1 MKIKCLEPF
10 KNKLGIAEKTL
21 TILVLFSFAYF
32 AGCLL
37 LFVPAFQSIIIM
49 FGEFLVRRPLN
60 RPVWHDR
67 FMVWPFQLAVL
78 YVLFL
83 IVFFSEN
90 MFIGDFLR
98 KNKKRI
104 HFFVILFL
112 LLGIFAIMFQANWT
126 FGDDHQFIRTTA
138 VNKYVPFYPYIS
150 GGRFVPLGLI
160 HYNIP
165 LFVFRLLGINSGL
178 PVEAHFVLVA
188 LFFSVTVVCLFL
200 LFTRIEPVKE
210 RIHPVFTLFFSCTFF
225 LLGESF
231 YRIFMRLIY
240 PETPVIMLFSVFI
253 LMYFRALETDKK
265 RYYTAALLA
274 AVYSSYCKEP
284 GFGAFLV
291 VAASNHLFRYKN
303 QSTRERLFH
312 TALIANGILFI
323 TLYYFFSFRNTTEF
337 YNEGRVAISVARFII
352 SILSNNPVLILM
364 LIFALLRLG
373 AVVIKKD
380 KAHLYYD
387 SLLFAGTAYS
397 FAYVL
402 LHLNN
407 GYYFLPS
414 IILFLPSLV
423 YWVKYW
429 YQTNKNYALP
439 VFGCIMLLWFYNI
452 GGIAPGIPNTWKDRN
467 EFIPYIATLHLEY
480 EEGKNFIWYESD
492 NTVNDNTSYKVVR
505 GWKKHIENAFL
516 NYMNKSEGEEFF
528 AVMKNMD
535 EIDLN
540 ENVLFFYPTDNDQ
553 GQPMPSRLAEKLSES
568 NFELFLDSSY
578 GILIY
583 RQR

>member
-10 KNKLGIAEKTL
+10 KNKLDVSEKTL
-21 TILVLFSFAYF
+21 NFLVLFSFAYF

-37 LFVPAFQSIIIM
+37 LLVPAFRAIIIM
-49 FGEFLVRRPLN
+49 FGEFLARRPLN
-60 RPVWHDR
+60 APVWHDR
-67 FMVWPFQLAVL
+67 FIAWSFQLAVL

-83 IVFFSEN
+83 IIFFSEN
-90 MFIGDFLR
+90 MFIGGFFR

-104 HFFVILFL
+104 CFFVIFFL

-126 FGDDHQFIRTTA
+126 FGDDHEYITTTA
-138 VNKYVPFYPYIS
+138 INKPVPFHPYIS
-150 GGRFVPLGLI
+150 GGRFFPLGHF
-160 HYNIP
+160 HYNLP
-165 LFVFRLLGINSGL
+165 LFLFRILGINAGL

-188 LFFSVTVVCLFL
+188 LFFSVSAVCLFL
-200 LFTRIEPVKE
+200 LFTRIEPVKG
-210 RIHPVFTLFFSCTFF
+210 RAHPVFTLFFSCTFF

-231 YRIFMRLIY
+231 CSIFMHLIF
-240 PETPVIMLFSVFI
+240 PETQVIMLFSVFM
-253 LMYFRALETDKK
+253 LMYYRALETDKK
-265 RYYTAALLA
+265 RYYIAALLA

-284 GFGAFLV
+284 VFGALLV

-303 QSTRERLFH
+303 QSARERVFH

-323 TLYYFFSFRNTTEF
+323 TLYYLFSFRSSTGF
-337 YNEGRVAISVARFII
+337 YNEGRVAVSGARFII
-352 SILSNNPVLILM
+352 SILSRNPVLIIM
-364 LIFALLRLG
+364 FIFALFRFG
-373 AVVIKKD
+373 AIIVKKD
-380 KAHLYYD
+380 KEHLYYD

-402 LHLNN
+402 LHLNG

-439 VFGCIMLLWFYNI
+439 VFGCVMLLWFYNI
-452 GGIAPGIPNTWKDRN
+452 GGIVPGIPNTWKDRS
-467 EFIPYIATLHLEY
+467 EFMPYIATLHAEY
-480 EEGKNFIWYESD
+480 KEGKKFIWYESD
-492 NTVNDNTSYKVVR
+492 NTINDNTFYKAAR
-505 GWKKHIENAFL
+505 GWRKYTENAFL
-516 NYMNKSEGEEFF
+516 NYTDKSEGVEFF
-528 AVMKNMD
+528 TVIKNMD
-535 EIDLN
+535 EVDLN
-540 ENVLFFYPTDNDQ
+540 ENVLFFYPVDNDQ
-553 GQPMPSRLAEKLSES
+553 GQPMPSLLAEKLSGH
-568 NFELFLDSSY
+568 NFEVFLDSY

>member
-10 KNKLGIAEKTL
+10 KNKLGISEKTL
-21 TILVLFSFAYF
+21 AGLLLFSLVYF
-32 AGCLL
+32 AGSLL
-37 LFVPAFQSIIIM
+37 LFVPAFQRIIIM
-49 FGEFLVRRPLN
+49 FGEFLARRPLN

-90 MFIGDFLR
+90 MFVGDFLR
-98 KNKKRI
+98 KNKKCI
-104 HFFVILFL
+104 SFFVIFFL

-126 FGDDHQFIRTTA
+126 FGDDHQFLTTTA
-138 VNKYVPFYPYIS
+138 VNKYLLVRPA
-150 GGRFVPLGLI
+150 GGRFFPLGLI

-165 LFVFRLLGINSGL
+165 LFVFRILGINSGL
-178 PVEAHFVLVA
+178 PVEAHFLLVA
-188 LFFSVTVVCLFL
+188 LFFSVSVVCLFL
-200 LFTRIEPVKE
+200 LFTRIEPVKG
-210 RIHPVFTLFFSCTFF
+210 RVHPVFTLFFSFTFF

-231 YRIFMRLIY
+231 RCIFMSLIY
-240 PETPVIMLFSVFI
+240 PETPVVMLFSVFM
-253 LMYFRALETDKK
+253 LMYYRALETDKK
-265 RYYTAALLA
+265 RYYIAALLA

-284 GFGAFLV
+284 VFGALLV

-303 QSTRERLFH
+303 QSTRERVFH

-323 TLYYFFSFRNTTEF
+323 ALYYFFSFRNATGF
-337 YNEGRVAISVARFII
+337 YNEGRVAVSGARFII
-352 SILSNNPVLILM
+352 SILSKNPVLILM
-364 LIFALLRLG
+364 LIFALFRLG
-373 AVVIKKD
+373 AVIIKKD

-387 SLLFAGTAYS
+387 SLLFAGAAYS

-402 LHLNN
+402 LHLN
-407 GYYFLPS
+407 GGHYFLPS

-429 YQTNKNYALP
+429 YQTNKNCMLP
-439 VFGCIMLLWFYNI
+439 VFGCIMLIYFCNI
-452 GGIAPGIPNTWKDRN
+452 VGIAPGIPNTWKDRN
-467 EFIPYIATLHLEY
+467 EFIPYIATLHAEY
-480 EEGKNFIWYESD
+480 KEGKKFIWYESD
-492 NTVNDNTSYKVVR
+492 NMINDNTFYQEAR
-505 GWKKHIENAFL
+505 GWGKHTENAFL
-516 NYMNKSEGEEFF
+516 NYTNKSEGKEFF
-528 AVMKNMD
+528 TVIKNRD

-540 ENVLFFYPTDNDQ
+540 ENVLFFYPLDNDQ
-553 GQPMPSRLAEKLSES
+553 GQPMPSRLVEKLSAS
-568 NFELFLDSSY
+568 NFEVFLDSY